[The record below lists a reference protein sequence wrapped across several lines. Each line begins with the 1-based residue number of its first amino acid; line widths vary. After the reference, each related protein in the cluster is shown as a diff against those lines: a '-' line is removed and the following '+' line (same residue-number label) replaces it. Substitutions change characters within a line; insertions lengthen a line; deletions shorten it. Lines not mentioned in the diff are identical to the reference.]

1 MDKNGIW
8 SEDFKIRAF
17 MVDRHKEAN
26 LFTIQNLF
34 QEAASNHAHF
44 HQLGYMDMQ
53 VRGMAW
59 VLNRL
64 KIKIFESPKWMETV
78 TVKTWVSQMQP
89 FSHRHFQITRPLTES
104 DFALSSSLERQSS
117 ELILANAYSIW
128 IPIDISTKRPK
139 RLSDDVLPLH
149 QLAYNCEMPEKLP
162 HTEGGI
168 FSAERSVHASD
179 LDMLEH
185 VNNVKYVEWI
195 LNDFYRENKIDKP
208 HFIEINYLSEVLEDS
223 VVQLFVQKNKDEI
236 VYTLKNKADSKEVCR
251 AKLILQG

>member
-44 HQLGYMDMQ
+44 HQLGYTDMQ

-64 KIKIFESPKWMETV
+64 KIKVFESPKWMETV

-89 FSHRHFQITRPLTES
+89 FSHRHFQITRPS
-104 DFALSSSLERQSS
+104 DFVISNSLERQPS
-117 ELILANAYSIW
+117 ELVLANAYSIW

-149 QLAYNCEMPEKLP
+149 QLAYNCEMPEKLG

-168 FSAERSVHASD
+168 FSAERVVQASD
-179 LDMLEH
+179 LDMLGH
-185 VNNVKYVEWI
+185 VNNVKYVEW
-195 LNDFYRENKIDKP
+195 LLDDFYRENKIDKP

-223 VVQLFVQKNKDEI
+223 VVQLFVQKNKDKI